1 MIDVPLYDSSNF
13 IGAIPFFSA
22 TDSARKCTQI
32 LFWINVNHS
41 STRGCGTRVV
51 TLTTAVIFSIFTFYI
66 FHFRA

>member
-32 LFWINVNHS
+32 PFLDKCKSFFHKGMWYK
-41 STRGCGTRVV
+41 GCHIDNGG
-51 TLTTAVIFSIFTFYI
+51 
-66 FHFRA
+66 